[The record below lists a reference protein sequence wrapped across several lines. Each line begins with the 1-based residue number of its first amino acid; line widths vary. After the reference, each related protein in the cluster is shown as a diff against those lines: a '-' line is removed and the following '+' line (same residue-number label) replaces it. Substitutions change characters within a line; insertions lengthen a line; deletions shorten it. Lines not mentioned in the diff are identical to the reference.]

1 MRHSTLALALA
12 ATCAA
17 VPAAAQ
23 QTITLGQTV
32 RGRIE
37 ASDPMLEDGSHYD
50 IWNYRGRAGE
60 RITITLRSS
69 DFDADLA
76 FGKMNGGQCGDDCE
90 NDDDGAGGTDSRVTV
105 TLSSAG
111 TYQIR
116 ANTLE
121 GGETGA
127 YTLEVQAAAP
137 APPVRSSGNI
147 AVGQTVRGTLDSS
160 DPQADDQS
168 YYDIWTFRG
177 TAGQKITITLRSSDF
192 DAYLGWGRMSGSD
205 WQHMESD
212 DDGAGGTDARLEV
225 TVGQTGVYAIRANT
239 LSGGE
244 TGAYTLEVQAGG
256 NGGGGGGG
264 GASDDGKIPA
274 GGDEDEGGS
283 EADAM
288 VDMARAQ
295 AIRAG
300 QTVNGSLSASDPKL
314 SDDSYYDAYV
324 YEGRA
329 GERLTITLASD
340 AFDTFLGIGRANG
353 NRYEPMEI
361 NDDAGDGTNSELV
374 VTLPAAGRYL
384 IRANSLAG
392 NATGAYTLS
401 VRSSR

>member
-23 QTITLGQTV
+23 QTVTLGQTV
-32 RGRIE
+32 RGRLE
-37 ASDPMLEDGSHYD
+37 ASDPKLDDGSHYD

-60 RITITLRSS
+60 RIVVTLRSS
-69 DFDADLA
+69 DFDAYLA
-76 FGKMNGGQCGDDCE
+76 FGKISGGECSDNCQT
-90 NDDDGAGGTDSRVTV
+90 DDDGAGGTDSRVTA
-105 TLSSAG
+105 TIGAAG

-116 ANTLE
+116 ANTLQ

-137 APPVRSSGNI
+137 APPVRTSGTI
-147 AVGQTVRGTLDSS
+147 AVGQTVRGTLDAS
-160 DPQADDQS
+160 DPKADDDS
-168 YYDIWTFRG
+168 HYDLWNFRG

-192 DAYLGWGRMSGSD
+192 DAYLGWGRMNGSE
-205 WQHMESD
+205 WTHMESD

-225 TVGQTGVYAIRANT
+225 TVGQAGVYTIRANT

-256 NGGGGGGG
+256 SGGGGG

-274 GGDEDEGGS
+274 DDDEEDGVA
-283 EADAM
+283 EADAV

-295 AIRAG
+295 PIRAG
-300 QTVNGSLSASDPKL
+300 QTVNGSLAAGDLRL
-314 SDDSYYDAYV
+314 SDESYYDAYV

-353 NRYEPMEI
+353 NRYEPVEI
-361 NDDAGDGTNSELV
+361 NDDGDDGTNSELV

-384 IRANSLAG
+384 IRANSLGG
-392 NATGAYTLS
+392 NATGAYTLA